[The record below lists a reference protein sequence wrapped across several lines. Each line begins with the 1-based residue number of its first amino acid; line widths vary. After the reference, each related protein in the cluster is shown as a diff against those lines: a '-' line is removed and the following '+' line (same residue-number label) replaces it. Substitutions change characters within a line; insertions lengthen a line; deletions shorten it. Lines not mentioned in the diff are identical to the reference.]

1 MKMAASLEET
11 FLQACKTGD
20 LPLVRL
26 ALDHNVDVNVQSG
39 WGLRRAVRYNHPEV
53 WQYLL
58 AQSNMQINLSNKHG
72 LSALHTAC
80 RFNVPGAIFDL
91 LKHPDILVN
100 EKSSQGSTP
109 IMVAVKYCRREA
121 LEVIIR
127 DRRIDLNAVDNLNR
141 KLEEVTAVAR
151 PEAKEE
157 DKSEVLDCIMN
168 HREWR
173 LEEEGRRNSLEE
185 ENIDIDGLH
194 RLKVFDKIK
203 ELVGELQELHKS
215 ERVKL
220 QESQEVESQQFME
233 KLERDL
239 VSFLEKQHEESTIY
253 LSKLIQEKIE
263 FHHRQQSELER
274 LSKKQDEEKISL
286 QRPLS
291 RQSEM
296 SPRSMSHSR
305 PSSRR
310 PSLKTHIELPSCET
324 MSDSS
329 GPSLWEW
336 NVPDEGYCTG
346 KDHELP
352 EIIDS
357 ARKELE
363 CPICMD
369 IMAPPSRIWQCK
381 VGHVICEVCKEK
393 VKRQTA
399 SNSSI
404 CSICKTS
411 PIIGRNLAL
420 EKMARLLFK
429 SNK

>member
-1 MKMAASLEET
+1 M
-11 FLQACKTGD
+11 G
-20 LPLVRL
+20 
-26 ALDHNVDVNVQSG
+26 
-39 WGLRRAVRYNHPEV
+39 
-53 WQYLL
+53 
-58 AQSNMQINLSNKHG
+58 
-72 LSALHTAC
+72 
-80 RFNVPGAIFDL
+80 
-91 LKHPDILVN
+91 
-100 EKSSQGSTP
+100 
-109 IMVAVKYCRREA
+109 
-121 LEVIIR
+121 
-127 DRRIDLNAVDNLNR
+127 
-141 KLEEVTAVAR
+141 
-151 PEAKEE
+151 
-157 DKSEVLDCIMN
+157 VLDCIMN

-185 ENIDIDGLH
+185 ESIDIDGLH

-239 VSFLEKQHEESTIY
+239 VSFLEKQHEESSIY

-274 LSKKQDEEKISL
+274 LAKKQDEEKISL

-296 SPRSMSHSR
+296 TSPRSMSHSR

-336 NVPDEGYCTG
+336 NVPDEGYCT
-346 KDHELP
+346 
-352 EIIDS
+352 
-357 ARKELE
+357 RKELE

-381 VGHVICEVCKEK
+381 VGHVICEVCK

-429 SNK
+429 SRDHEKWMQGIRFTPRGFEKLAKRQFEAYWQKSKLALG

>member
-1 MKMAASLEET
+1 MMASSLEET
-11 FLQACKTGD
+11 FLEACKSGD
-20 LPLVRL
+20 IEIVRV
-26 ALDHNVDVNVQSG
+26 ALDHNVDINVQGG
-39 WGLRRAVRYNHPEV
+39 WGLRRAVRYNHPEL

-58 AQSNMQINLSNKHG
+58 SRRNIQANLHNKHG

-100 EKSSQGSTP
+100 EKSSQGSSP

-127 DRRIDLNAVDNLNR
+127 DRRIDLNSVDNLNR
-141 KLEEVTAVAR
+141 KLEEVIGVAR
-151 PEAKEE
+151 LDAKQE
-157 DKSEVLDCIMN
+157 DKSEIFDCIMS
-168 HREWR
+168 HRQWR
-173 LEEEGRRNSLEE
+173 IEEEGRRNSLEE

-203 ELVGELQELHKS
+203 ELVGELQELHKT

-239 VSFLEKQHEESTIY
+239 VSFHEKQQEECSIY

-274 LSKKQDEEKISL
+274 LAKKQEDEKVSL
-286 QRPLS
+286 QRPFS
-291 RQSEM
+291 RQSELT
-296 SPRSMSHSR
+296 SPRSVSHSR

-336 NVPDEGYCTG
+336 TVPDEGYCTG

-399 SNSSI
+399 TNSSI

-420 EKMARLLFK
+420 EKMARLLFRPIK
-429 SNK
+429 

>member
-1 MKMAASLEET
+1 MTMASSLEDT
-11 FLQACKTGD
+11 FLHACKTGD
-20 LPLVRL
+20 IDLVRL
-26 ALDHNVDVNVQSG
+26 ALEHNVDVNVQCG
-39 WGLRRAVRYNHPEV
+39 WGLRRAVRYNHPEL

-58 AQSNMQINLSNKHG
+58 SHSNVQANLRNKHG

-91 LKHPDILVN
+91 LKHNEILVN
-100 EKSSQGSTP
+100 EKSSQGSSP

-127 DRRIDLNAVDNLNR
+127 DRRIDLNSVDNLNR
-141 KLEEVTAVAR
+141 KLEEVIGAAR
-151 PEAKEE
+151 LDAKQE
-157 DKSEVLDCIMN
+157 DKSEIFDCIMS
-168 HREWR
+168 HRQWR

-220 QESQEVESQQFME
+220 QESQENESQQFME

-239 VSFLEKQHEESTIY
+239 VSFHEKQHEESSIY
-253 LSKLIQEKIE
+253 LSKLIQEKME

-274 LSKKQDEEKISL
+274 LAKKQEDEKVSL
-286 QRPLS
+286 QRPFS

-296 SPRSMSHSR
+296 TSPRSVSHSR

-381 VGHVICEVCKEK
+381 VSL
-393 VKRQTA
+393 Q
-399 SNSSI
+399 S
-404 CSICKTS
+404 
-411 PIIGRNLAL
+411 
-420 EKMARLLFK
+420 
-429 SNK
+429 